1 MFNALAV
8 FSIAAALLTS
18 LAIAVVTLVYLL
30 VVAYYSLEYY
40 TTNLANSLDKL
51 T

>member
-40 TTNLANSLDKL
+40 ATNLANSLDKL

>member
-1 MFNALAV
+1 MFNALAI

-18 LAIAVVTLVYLL
+18 LAIAAVTLVYLL
-30 VVAYYSLEYY
+30 VVAYYSLGYCA
-40 TTNLANSLDKL
+40 TNLANSLDKL